1 MGPLFPRSI
10 VAFSGRILPRCCAQ
24 ARVQCRPWRQSRSAL
39 SSDGSRSAL
48 VDFLLKMIRQLEQC
62 LGNPAFEP
70 KKACGC
76 HHLVS
81 VAHAFSEKPEQRF
94 TELGMSFCKGLN
106 AARLRKLNAASR
118 TATADIERGI
128 NYRKLT
134 DDGASSEERKNAFG
148 AGLCRR
154 SYTETGRH
162 ANQRYQC
169 VACVGRLVGER
180 SLSRNVAR
188 NAETRQ
194 RQCIRKLPPSHCP
207 RSRLAG
213 SCRGQCKGRAEPPSW
228 TPKWQ
233 APDRLPSPLGQ
244 THSGGSAFSTR

>member
-1 MGPLFPRSI
+1 
-10 VAFSGRILPRCCAQ
+10 
-24 ARVQCRPWRQSRSAL
+24 VQCRPWRQSRSAL

-62 LGNPAFEP
+62 LGNLVFEP

-118 TATADIERGI
+118 TATADIEWGI

-134 DDGASSEERKNAFG
+134 DDGASTEERKNAFG
-148 AGLCRR
+148 AGLLLSIVHRNWAPR
-154 SYTETGRH
+154 EP
-162 ANQRYQC
+162 AIP
-169 VACVGRLVGER
+169 VR
-180 SLSRNVAR
+180 SLRWATRRHFLITTMGLYISPAPLSLPAATSMPS
-188 NAETRQ
+188 NASGDRYCDQHYEDGRVHATS
-194 RQCIRKLPPSHCP
+194 IY
-207 RSRLAG
+207 AG
-213 SCRGQCKGRAEPPSW
+213 SMCD
-228 TPKWQ
+228 TPHARQSK
-233 APDRLPSPLGQ
+233 
-244 THSGGSAFSTR
+244 T